1 MKYKDYYHVLGVGT
15 AATPDEI
22 KKAYRKLAFKHHPD
36 KTRGDKAE
44 EETFKEINEA
54 HEVLS
59 DPEKR
64 KKYDQF
70 GAEWKH
76 YEEAGAQP
84 GGFDWSKYAADQGGQ
99 GHRVSREEFEA
110 SFADGG
116 VGDLFELLFGQ
127 HSRQG
132 RGRRS
137 VAVKGEDLDA
147 ETTLSLEEAYNG
159 SARIIHLNGQTIRVT
174 IKPGIAD
181 MQVLRVPGK
190 GRSGRNAGAS
200 GDLYLTIKIAPH
212 PVFHRRGNDL
222 HRDVS
227 VELYTAVLGGKAH
240 VKTLNGTVKVDIPK
254 ETLNGTELRLVGL
267 GMPVYDEKNAFG
279 NLFVKIDI
287 RIPDHLR
294 EEEIELF
301 RQLAAFRGKAEFHST
316 TEKVI

>member
-1 MKYKDYYHVLGVGT
+1 MKYKDYYHILGVGK
-15 AATPDEI
+15 AAAPEEI

-36 KTRGDKAE
+36 RTKGDKAAE
-44 EETFKEINEA
+44 EKFKEINEA

-99 GHRVSREEFEA
+99 AHRVSREEFEA

-137 VAVKGEDLDA
+137 AAVKGEDLDA

-159 SARIIHLNGQTIRVT
+159 STRIIQLSGQTIRVT

-181 MQVLRVPGK
+181 LQVLRVPGK
-190 GRSGRNAGAS
+190 GRSGRNAGAN

-227 VELYTAVLGGKAH
+227 VELYTAVLGGKTQ
-240 VKTLNGTVKVDIPK
+240 VETLNGTVKVDIPK

-267 GMPVYDEKNAFG
+267 GMPVYGEKKAFG

-287 RIPDHLR
+287 RLPDHLR

-301 RQLAAFRGKAEFHST
+301 RQLAALRGKEEFYST
-316 TEKVI
+316 TENVK